1 MSNYCPQKGGPTEI
15 IKELVKI
22 SYDLNCLNS
31 LERFITRVSPTT
43 IKPYQND
50 TRRYSIFILLFMT
63 YKLCSDLCIKLFH
76 DQTKCSYPDAELEL

>member
-43 IKPYQND
+43 IKPCQND
-50 TRRYSIFILLFMT
+50 TRRCSISILLLT